1 MSVTLRRKKLSDGR
15 LSFYLDVYHNG
26 KRSYEFLKLYLGKDR
41 QANKETMR
49 LAESVR
55 AKKELDLNS
64 RPHGF
69 VPEFRQQVCFVEFF
83 ERIARSKNE
92 SDTAWRNTL
101 VHLKKFTGGAL
112 RLLAVD
118 ERWLEAF
125 RDYLLEQVAQ
135 ATARVYFS
143 KVRAALRQAMRKRLI
158 ARNPAEHVDHVAR
171 VESKRE
177 YLVLE
182 RGAVPGWCIVQV
194 PGRSSGL
201 SSTKSKQRWARG
213 CRTSQQ
219 AVCYHSVTTASASK
233 VAAMLAF
240 S

>member
-1 MSVTLRRKKLSDGR
+1 
-15 LSFYLDVYHNG
+15 
-26 KRSYEFLKLYLGKDR
+26 
-41 QANKETMR
+41 MR

-112 RLLAVD
+112 CLLAVD

-125 RDYLLEQVAQ
+125 RDYLLEQVGPRLAS
-135 ATARVYFS
+135 TSARC
-143 KVRAALRQAMRKRLI
+143 
-158 ARNPAEHVDHVAR
+158 
-171 VESKRE
+171 
-177 YLVLE
+177 E
-182 RGAVPGWCIVQV
+182 RRFGKP
-194 PGRSSGL
+194 
-201 SSTKSKQRWARG
+201 
-213 CRTSQQ
+213 
-219 AVCYHSVTTASASK
+219 
-233 VAAMLAF
+233 
-240 S
+240 